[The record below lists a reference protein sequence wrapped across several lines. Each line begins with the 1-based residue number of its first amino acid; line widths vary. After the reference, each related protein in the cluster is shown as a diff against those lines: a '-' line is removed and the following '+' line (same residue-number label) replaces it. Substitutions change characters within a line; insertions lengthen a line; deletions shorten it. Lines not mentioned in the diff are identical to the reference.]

1 MSKSCMVAQNNFS
14 RELNMATFDKDEN
27 DKDYITNVKI
37 VLDANTSKE
46 VSDYIINNNISY
58 VILVGKQSKVLK
70 EIENNLKEK
79 EIEIDWR

>member
-46 VSDYIINNNISY
+46 VSDYIINNDINY

-79 EIEIDWR
+79 EIEIEWR

>member
-46 VSDYIINNNISY
+46 VSDYIINNDINY
-58 VILVGKQSKVLK
+58 VVLVGKHSKVLK

-79 EIEIDWR
+79 EIEIEWR

>member
-1 MSKSCMVAQNNFS
+1 MNKSCMVAQNNFS

-79 EIEIDWR
+79 EIEIEWR

>member
-46 VSDYIINNNISY
+46 VSDYIINNDISY
-58 VILVGKQSKVLK
+58 VILVGQQSKVLK

-79 EIEIDWR
+79 EIKIEWR

>member
-46 VSDYIINNNISY
+46 VSDYIINNDINY
-58 VILVGKQSKVLK
+58 VILVGRQSKVLK

-79 EIEIDWR
+79 EIEIEWR

>member
-46 VSDYIINNNISY
+46 VSDYIINNDISY

-79 EIEIDWR
+79 EIEIEWR

>member
-37 VLDANTSKE
+37 VLDTNTSKE

-79 EIEIDWR
+79 EIEIEWR

>member
-14 RELNMATFDKDEN
+14 RELNMATFDKDDN

-37 VLDANTSKE
+37 VLDANTSRE

-79 EIEIDWR
+79 EIEIEWR

>member
-79 EIEIDWR
+79 EIEIEWR